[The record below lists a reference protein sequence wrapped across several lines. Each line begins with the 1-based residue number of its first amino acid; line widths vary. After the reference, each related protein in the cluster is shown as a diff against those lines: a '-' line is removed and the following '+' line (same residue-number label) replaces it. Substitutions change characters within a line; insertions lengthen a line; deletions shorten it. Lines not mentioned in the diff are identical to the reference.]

1 MARTRKTKTKA
12 KAKKVEPKRYTFG
25 DIKEMYGYTFA
36 ELKLKYIINNI
47 DINDKLSKE
56 EFEKLK

>member
-1 MARTRKTKTKA
+1 MARTRKTRT
-12 KAKKVEPKRYTFG
+12 KAKKVEPKRYSFG

>member
-1 MARTRKTKTKA
+1 
-12 KAKKVEPKRYTFG
+12 
-25 DIKEMYGYTFA
+25 MYGYTFA

>member
-1 MARTRKTKTKA
+1 MARTRKTRTKA
-12 KAKKVEPKRYTFG
+12 KKIEPKRYSFG

>member
-1 MARTRKTKTKA
+1 MARTRKTRT
-12 KAKKVEPKRYTFG
+12 KAKKVEPKRYSFG

-47 DINDKLSKE
+47 DINYKLSKE
-56 EFEKLK
+56 